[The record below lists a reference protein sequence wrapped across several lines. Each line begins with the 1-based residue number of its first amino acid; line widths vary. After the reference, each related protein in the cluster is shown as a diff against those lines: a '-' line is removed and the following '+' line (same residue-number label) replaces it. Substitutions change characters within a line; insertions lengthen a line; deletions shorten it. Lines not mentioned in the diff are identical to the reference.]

1 MSLHRL
7 LEAVCAGRLLTGD
20 FTFVILLTA
29 QFEQS
34 LIARGRMVQGAEAR
48 GEGGQ
53 GGGEGGGFAFRT
65 V

>member
-29 QFEQS
+29 QFEAEFDSQRKDGP
-34 LIARGRMVQGAEAR
+34 RGG
-48 GEGGQ
+48 GEGRGGQ